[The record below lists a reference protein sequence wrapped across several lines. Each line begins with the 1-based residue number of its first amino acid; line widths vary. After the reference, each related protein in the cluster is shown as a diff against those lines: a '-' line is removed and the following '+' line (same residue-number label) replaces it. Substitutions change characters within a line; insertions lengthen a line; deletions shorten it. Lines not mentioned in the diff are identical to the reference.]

1 MKTLPKIWH
10 LTKNFLVQLALISLV
25 LEQFIFISTATAQ
38 TLLIT
43 PDGSTNTQVM
53 QTASD
58 VDQIN
63 IAAPNANGM
72 SHNKFENYNVNAGGQ
87 IINNFSG
94 KNSAEIA
101 AGSGANA
108 VTQTQIAG
116 LVTANSN
123 LATSGSAK
131 VILNEITS
139 GNTSQLLGYTE
150 IAGTKAD
157 LILANPNGIACLDCG
172 FINTARL
179 LMVAGSS
186 NFDASGNLGFNLK
199 EQTLPNLYV
208 PLITID
214 GLGLDV
220 TRTTAT
226 DIIASS
232 VKLLS
237 SIYGSNSNSL
247 TIKTG
252 EGRYNYATKTIDLSN
267 ANAENKRLGSFSPV
281 FAIDASSLTQI
292 QAGQVYLI
300 ATKQGVGVNMEAEI
314 LASSTVNIDANGD
327 VYYSKISAGDTA
339 NLTSTQKIKSTDSNS
354 SISAPTIN
362 VTANEFQN
370 LGLASAYNL
379 NIQNSGTLNNLG
391 DIEVLNLKLSNIT
404 NINNSG
410 SIYGENS
417 LSISGINLTNDSS
430 GSIFSPQSYSVVLT
444 GLLTNSGLINSGND
458 LSVSANQLINSA
470 EISAQNNLNFVIA
483 NSATNSGNLIA
494 GNALNLTANFFN
506 NSGVTQSSED
516 SNFNLASLTNSET
529 ASIYSAKNLTLNLSN
544 LLTNS
549 GKISSLGNFA
559 ITGTSAITNSNQI
572 LSNSN
577 LSIMGSSLNNSGAG
591 IIASLTASLTLALS
605 DDLQNDG
612 EFDSTTD
619 LTASAANFTNS
630 GNIIGNTNLILSST
644 NSFTN
649 SGNLQSGNDTDIT
662 TSSFDNSGLVKSFS
676 TATVNADTI
685 TNQTDGVIT
694 SADDLTLTAN
704 AGGLNNAGAI
714 SSQNNFTLTSSVLA
728 NSGTIYSANS
738 LGITNSSDL
747 TNSGMLYSDGSLS
760 LSANN
765 ISNSES
771 GWIFSTANSSLT
783 ALLDFTNAGNL
794 KATADLNL
802 NIGGNTINSGAIIGN
817 QLTFVNAGDI
827 TNSGSIGSDNDLTLS
842 AINLTNSGLIQNFGD
857 AKINL
862 SGNLTNQASASIYS
876 GETLGVVTSDSLTN
890 SGEISA
896 VTSATFNSTSLVN
909 SGSILAND
917 NLTINSASLQNQS
930 DTTLASINA
939 SLTLNLYDYLTNSGT
954 IFAKE
959 NLTLANLTDNSALNS
974 VNNSGD
980 ISFDSLVD
988 GLLVK
993 DFTNSGN
1000 FVSTQDLTI
1009 TSTNSFNNSG
1019 AVNSAQNLT
1028 LNNTSL
1034 NNSGEISAANS
1045 LTVAASAD
1053 VINSGNI
1060 LANGA
1065 LTIGTNNL
1073 TNNDS
1078 AAIASLAGA
1087 LTLTL
1092 TNDLQ
1097 NNGQLSSNTDLNVSS
1112 KNLTNVGDILS
1123 GNKLTVTATGAVTN
1137 SGNFQSISDF
1147 SLISISLDNSGAIK
1161 SFGTNSITASSLSNQ
1176 NDALIFSN
1184 SDSTITS
1191 NTSFANSGSI
1201 LSNGKFDLTAALA
1214 TNSSEIFSAGDL
1226 KLTLTNSFSN
1236 FGSLSSLGKID
1247 ISSTSSIINSN
1258 QILSND
1264 TLSITA
1270 ANLSSSNLI
1279 QSNDDLSLNLASLI
1293 NTNNIVSGGAVNIS
1307 ASGSV
1312 SNSGILESIESFII
1326 NAGSFSNTGSSLI
1339 LAGNDLTVRAS
1350 SINNQNT
1357 KPSTSTITSG
1367 MVSANGA
1374 VNLLTD
1380 TLNNNSGLV
1389 AGKST
1394 SVSALNAGSVNIYNT
1409 LGAFIS
1415 TAEISLNLGNI
1426 DYTIT
1431 GTVTANNV
1439 DITASNITN
1448 QGNVTASDYI
1458 KLNATGVSGSGNIT
1472 NGFVSGDNSNVQLA
1486 AGTYI
1491 DLIAKNN
1498 INNYGTISA
1507 STDLTLTSTNG
1518 TINNYKSII
1527 GGNKKTTINVA
1538 NSGFTNVTSSSVL
1551 TSNNNLIFNIRNLT
1565 NSGEIS
1571 VAKNLTANIT
1581 NNLYNNPT
1589 ALIWSGNDATFNV
1602 ANIFVNNQSDIYANN
1617 NLIIQKNTSLNAL
1630 LNKASLVQNI
1640 SGNIETYAGD
1650 IVINASTLTNQ
1661 RSSMKTQSYTYWQ
1674 SGCHFHNH
1682 ECHYDSSYTAS
1693 ASGTVGAN
1701 SSITSGSDL
1710 SLNLGTLNNN
1720 SASILA
1726 VKDVQ
1731 IDAPTINNASNTFE
1745 SYQNASYDW
1754 WGCCNPYNWLTT
1766 YKPSNMSK
1774 ESYSAF
1780 IKAGGSLTVTQ
1791 NGSVNP
1797 SFVNGS
1803 NVTQYSSVGSTS
1815 SQLRSTTV
1823 NYVDSYTLGE
1833 TGVVNIDLSSITN
1846 AISGSSYASGGSD
1859 LSLSNTST
1867 SSPTSVAASS
1877 ITKGGISNPTGIIDS
1892 SSVSAS
1898 GTNIASS
1905 SLTASGSSTIF
1916 SGNFKINLD
1925 SSATTPLVES
1935 RSQFTDI
1942 SKFFGSSYYFNQLG
1956 LNGSEVLADIDRQAR
1971 NTTATR
1977 ILGDS
1982 FVETKLILDQL
1993 KLLTNDSLFLSKNI
2007 TDSNQQIKELLDNS
2021 IAEFA
2026 RLRLNAEDVA
2036 IKGLTTAQANS
2047 LIKDVVTFE
2056 TTKVNGISVLAPKI
2070 YLSQNTRSRLL
2081 NTDGSLANN
2090 ATLFAK
2096 TDFTIDSPLSN
2107 MNNSG
2112 SIVSDGNL
2120 TLNVG
2125 TLTNASTS
2133 FGGLSGG
2140 IASIAKI
2147 KSGGDLTII
2156 SNTSAPSISGI
2167 TLQNSIIDSAGKLS
2181 LAASNNISIA
2191 NDKNFKVSS
2200 LDFAPSSLTFAASS
2214 IKDDAATARSGLT
2227 FNAASDIQ
2235 ITSLSNIGVANN
2247 YFNTGGSIFMTASN
2261 DINNSNYTIKA
2272 SENVVMS
2279 AGNNINNIQ
2288 TTANSNETRIEA
2300 GKIVSLDAGKDI
2312 NNIGATIK
2320 GGSLVYLTAGNDI
2333 NNQALVNYTIN
2344 GSSTNS
2350 DGSAI
2355 TESQALASNARYI
2368 NSSLVSHGNIESGG
2382 NLVMVAANDIN
2393 IKGSN
2398 ITSAGASYLEA
2409 TNGNINISTAA
2420 LRDKTFAEGG
2430 SKKKHWV
2437 RVTDN
2442 STNIESNITSSGSLD
2457 LVTSGTTAS
2466 VSALASEIGNIN
2478 ITGSKLTSA
2487 DKLTLTAKNDIT
2499 IASAQDATYSF
2510 AAGRLG
2516 KGKSYSRQ
2524 SNSTTQVESE
2534 LATTNNG
2541 DISIT
2546 SGVGNTD
2553 TIGSP
2558 NAHGSIALIASKL
2571 TTKDADSDASNN
2583 TGTGNITLAA
2593 KENVTISSALN
2604 SKYSESFSS
2613 KKGMTVKKSS
2623 TQIDGSATNVS
2634 SELDATGDIATTSG
2648 NDTNIIA
2655 SNLSSEGSG
2664 SITSGGETNIFNGFD
2679 TTTHY
2684 SNIVKENKG
2693 ILSQIPVIEQVFQ
2706 VVDVILGGLIN
2717 GISSGNWN
2725 ANGTVGNSKSRV
2737 DATATTEKIV
2747 TSNLKFASN
2756 LNINSDQ
2763 ELAVRSSNLTSA
2775 SGDISLTSNL
2785 GNVSITAATANNTSN
2800 WFANNKTDRS
2810 KAKEEIINNTGTA
2823 TISEITAGKNITIT
2837 SSEGSAVLQAAKLT
2851 SGTKNIAG
2859 SQDITVSAT
2868 NGNIYLL
2875 AANNTS
2881 EVTHTDKSKG
2891 TYSFSNG
2898 TSGHINSTVINNEIR
2913 ADGGNT
2919 GGTSGSVVF
2928 DTTNQILAQYKNI
2941 GLGSDVSVFVDDSQL
2956 SYLSSLDPAKTNF
2969 SAVDEIHADW
2979 DQTTRGLTGAAIAAI
2994 VVAAVVVSCVL
3005 TACIAAPEA
3014 AAAGAGSGAAAAG
3027 AGTGATAGAATA
3039 TTATAATATTATAAT
3054 AATTTTVASASL
3066 AKIAAAAGSA
3076 ALTAGATTAATT
3088 ATISA
3093 INASMN
3099 ADGDIF
3105 KQFKTIGTTSFKDT
3119 TSKESLRNIA
3129 IAAAIAAGAA
3139 ATGEWIKNT
3148 KINYNNSITPEQA
3161 ALGKEPVS
3169 TGQSNLMTGSATN
3182 SKVGVNVVQ
3191 RTNLQTGEVAWFKE
3205 GKSVEVS
3212 QNFAYTA
3219 GNQNPVFQGFNTTPG
3234 APSFADFHD
3243 ALNLSSPWNE
3253 LSIPPTYAA
3262 SQFNALT
3269 PYYPIFINYET
3280 NKK

>member
-38 TLLIT
+38 TLPIT

-53 QTASD
+53 QTASG

-101 AGSGANA
+101 AVGSGVTA

-123 LATSGSAK
+123 LASSGSAK

-179 LMVAGSS
+179 LMVVGSS

-252 EGRYNYATKTIDLSN
+252 EGRYDYATKTIDLSN
-267 ANAENKRLGSFSPV
+267 ANAENNRLRSFSPV

-327 VYYSKISAGDTA
+327 VYYSKISAGDTV

-362 VTANEFQN
+362 VTANEFKN

-391 DIEVLNLKLSNIT
+391 DIEALNLKLFNIA

-417 LSISGINLTNDSS
+417 LSISGINLTNNSS

-444 GLLTNSGLINSGND
+444 GLLTNSGLINSGNY
-458 LSVSANQLINSA
+458 LSVTSNQLINSA

-506 NSGVTQSSED
+506 NSGATQSSD
-516 SNFNLASLTNSET
+516 NSNFNLTSLTNSENS
-529 ASIYSAKNLTLNLSN
+529 SIYSAKNLTLNLSN
-544 LLTNS
+544 SLTNS
-549 GKISSLGNFA
+549 GEISSLGNFA

-572 LSNSN
+572 LSNSD
-577 LSIMGSSLNNSGAG
+577 LSLIGSSLNNSGAG
-591 IIASLTASLTLALS
+591 IIASLTASLALALTG
-605 DDLQNDG
+605 DLKNNG
-612 EFDSTTD
+612 EFDSTTN

-630 GNIIGNTNLILSST
+630 G
-644 NSFTN
+644 
-649 SGNLQSGNDTDIT
+649 
-662 TSSFDNSGLVKSFS
+662 
-676 TATVNADTI
+676 
-685 TNQTDGVIT
+685 VI
-694 SADDLTLTAN
+694 
-704 AGGLNNAGAI
+704 
-714 SSQNNFTLTSSVLA
+714 V
-728 NSGTIYSANS
+728 
-738 LGITNSSDL
+738 
-747 TNSGMLYSDGSLS
+747 
-760 LSANN
+760 
-765 ISNSES
+765 
-771 GWIFSTANSSLT
+771 
-783 ALLDFTNAGNL
+783 
-794 KATADLNL
+794 
-802 NIGGNTINSGAIIGN
+802 GN
-817 QLTFVNAGDI
+817 QLTFVNTGDI
-827 TNSGSIGSDNDLTLS
+827 TNSGSIGSNNDLTLS
-842 AINLTNSGLIQNFGD
+842 ATNLTNSGLIQNLGD
-857 AKINL
+857 AQINL
-862 SGNLTNQASASIYS
+862 SGNLTNQANASIYS
-876 GETLGVVTSDSLTN
+876 GETLGITASGSLAN

-896 VTSATFNSTSLVN
+896 VTSATFNIASLVN
-909 SGSILAND
+909 SSSILAND
-917 NLTINSASLQNQS
+917 NLTINSASVQNQS
-930 DTTLASINA
+930 DATLASINA
-939 SLTLNLYDYLTNSGT
+939 SLILNLSNYLTNSGT
-954 IFAKE
+954 IFAKK
-959 NLTLANLTDNSALNS
+959 NLTLANLTNNSALNS
-974 VNNSGD
+974 
-980 ISFDSLVD
+980 
-988 GLLVK
+988 
-993 DFTNSGN
+993 
-1000 FVSTQDLTI
+1000 
-1009 TSTNSFNNSG
+1009 
-1019 AVNSAQNLT
+1019 
-1028 LNNTSL
+1028 
-1034 NNSGEISAANS
+1034 
-1045 LTVAASAD
+1045 
-1053 VINSGNI
+1053 
-1060 LANGA
+1060 
-1065 LTIGTNNL
+1065 
-1073 TNNDS
+1073 
-1078 AAIASLAGA
+1078 
-1087 LTLTL
+1087 
-1092 TNDLQ
+1092 
-1097 NNGQLSSNTDLNVSS
+1097 
-1112 KNLTNVGDILS
+1112 
-1123 GNKLTVTATGAVTN
+1123 VTN

-1147 SLISISLDNSGAIK
+1147 SLISISLDNSGTIK

-1191 NTSFANSGSI
+1191 NTSFANSGRI

-1236 FGSLSSLGKID
+1236 SGSLSSLGKID

-1518 TINNYKSII
+1518 QINNYKSII
-1527 GGNKKTTINVA
+1527 GGNKETTINVA

-1571 VAKNLTANIT
+1571 VANNLTANIT

-1589 ALIWSGNDATFNV
+1589 ALIWSGKDATFNV
-1602 ANIFVNNQSDIYANN
+1602 ANSFVNNQSDIYANN
-1617 NLIIQKNTSLNAL
+1617 NLTIQKNTSLNAL

-1640 SGNIETYAGD
+1640 SGKIETYEGD
-1650 IVINASTLTNQ
+1650 ILIKASTLTNQ
-1661 RSSMKTQSYTYWQ
+1661 RSSMKTQNYVYWQ
-1674 SGCHFHNH
+1674 SGCNYHHH

-1710 SLNLGTLNNN
+1710 SLNLGTLKNN

-1731 IDAPTINNASNTFE
+1731 IDAPIINNTSNTFE
-1745 SYQNASYDW
+1745 SYQNRVNDW

-1766 YKPSNMSK
+1766 YKPSSMSK
-1774 ESYSAF
+1774 ESYFAF

-1797 SFVNGS
+1797 SFLNGN

-1823 NYVDSYTLGE
+1823 NYVDSYTLGQ
-1833 TGVVNIDLSSITN
+1833 TGVLIIDFSGISS
-1846 AISGSSYASGGSD
+1846 AISGSGYASSGSD
-1859 LSLSNTST
+1859 LSLSNSST
-1867 SSPTSVAASS
+1867 SSQSITAFN
-1877 ITKGGISNPTGIIDS
+1877 ITKGSISNPTGSIKD
-1892 SSVSAS
+1892 SSVS
-1898 GTNIASS
+1898 
-1905 SLTASGSSTIF
+1905 ASGSSTIF

-1956 LNGSEVLADIDRQAR
+1956 LNGSEVLADIDRQTR

-2026 RLRLNAEDVA
+2026 RLGLNAEDVA

-2200 LDFAPSSLTFAASS
+2200 LDFAPSSLTFSASS
-2214 IKDDAATARSGLT
+2214 IKDDAATARSGLA

-2235 ITSLSNIGVANN
+2235 ITSLSNISVANN
-2247 YFNTGGSIFMTASN
+2247 YFNTGGSIFMSATN
-2261 DINNSNYTIKA
+2261 DISNSNYTIKA

-2288 TTANSNETRIEA
+2288 TTANSSETRIEA
-2300 GKIVSLDAGKDI
+2300 GNIVSLDAGKDI
-2312 NNIGATIK
+2312 NNIGASIK
-2320 GGSLVYLTAGNDI
+2320 GGSLIYLTAGNDI

-2382 NLVMVAANDIN
+2382 NLVMVAANDIK

-2457 LVTSGTTAS
+2457 LVASGTTAS

-2487 DKLTLTAKNDIT
+2487 DKLTLIAKNDIT

-2541 DISIT
+2541 DISIA

-2558 NAHGSIALIASKL
+2558 NANGSIALIASKL

-2693 ILSQIPVIEQVFQ
+2693 ILSQIPVVEQVFQ

-2717 GISSGNWN
+2717 GISGGNWN

-2775 SGDISLTSNL
+2775 SGDISLASNL
-2785 GNVSITAATANNTSN
+2785 GNVSITTATAINTSN

-2823 TISEITAGKNITIT
+2823 TSSEITAGKNITIT

-2859 SQDITVSAT
+2859 SQDITVGAT

-2875 AANNTS
+2875 AANNIS

-2898 TSGHINSTVINNEIR
+2898 TSGHIKSNVINNEIR
-2913 ADGGNT
+2913 ADGGNA
-2919 GGTSGSVVF
+2919 GSTSGSMVF

-2941 GLGSDVSVFVDDSQL
+2941 GLGSDVSIFANDAQL
-2956 SYLSSLDPAKTNF
+2956 SYLNSLDPAKTNF

-3005 TACIAAPEA
+3005 TACLAAPEA

-3076 ALTAGATTAATT
+3076 ALNAGATTAATT

-3169 TGQSNLMTGSATN
+3169 TGQSNLMTGSASN
-3182 SKVGVNVVQ
+3182 NKVGVNVVQ

>member
-1 MKTLPKIWH
+1 MKTLPKIWR
-10 LTKNFLVQLALISLV
+10 LTKNFLAQLALISLV

-38 TLLIT
+38 TFPIN
-43 PDGSTNTQVM
+43 PDGTTNTQVT
-53 QTASD
+53 QTASG
-58 VDQIN
+58 VDQVN
-63 IAAPNANGM
+63 IAAPNANGL
-72 SHNKFENYNVNAGGQ
+72 SHNKFTDYNVNTNGQ
-87 IINNFSG
+87 VINNFSG

-101 AGSGANA
+101 ASSGSTA
-108 VTQTQIAG
+108 VTATQIGG

-123 LATSGSAK
+123 LASSGSAK
-131 VILNEITS
+131 VILNEVTFS
-139 GNTSQLLGYTE
+139 NASQLLGYTE

-157 LILANPNGIACLDCG
+157 LILANPNGIACRGCG

-179 LMVAGSS
+179 FMVAGSS
-186 NFDASGNLGFNLK
+186 NFDSSGNLGFNLK
-199 EQTLPNLYV
+199 EQTNPNLYV

-220 TRTTAT
+220 SRTSST

-237 SIYGSNSNSL
+237 TIYGSDNAAL

-252 EGRYNYATKTIDLSN
+252 EGRYDYAAKNITGTN
-267 ANAENKRLGSFSPV
+267 VQNNTSPV
-281 FAIDASSLTQI
+281 FAIDASSLAQI

-300 ATKQGVGVNMEAEI
+300 ATKQGVGVNMETEI

-327 VYYSKISAGDTA
+327 VYYSKISAGDAA
-339 NLTSTQKIKSTDSNS
+339 NLTSTQKIQSTDSNS
-354 SISAPTIN
+354 LISAPTIN
-362 VTANEFQN
+362 VTANEFKN

-379 NIQNSGTLNNLG
+379 NIQNSGTLNNAGSL
-391 DIEVLNLKLSNIT
+391 EALSLNLSNIA

-417 LSISGINLTNDSS
+417 LSISGTNLTNNSS

-444 GLLTNSGLINSGND
+444 GLLTNSGLINSGNN
-458 LSVSANQLINSA
+458 LSVTSNQLTNSA
-470 EISAQNNLNFVIA
+470 EISAQNNLTFIIA

-494 GNALNLTANFFN
+494 GNALNLTATSLT
-506 NSGVTQSSED
+506 NSGATQSGGD

-529 ASIYSAKNLTLNLSN
+529 ASIYSAKNLALNLSSS
-544 LLTNS
+544 LTNS
-549 GKISSLGNFA
+549 GEISSLGNFA
-559 ITGTSAITNSNQI
+559 ITGTSVITNLNQI
-572 LSNSN
+572 LSNSD
-577 LSIMGSSLNNSGAG
+577 LSVIGSSLNNSSTG
-591 IIASLTASLTLALS
+591 IIASLTASLNLALTG
-605 DDLQNDG
+605 DLQNDG

-630 GNIIGNTNLILSST
+630 GNILGNTNLILSST

-649 SGNLQSGNDTDIT
+649 SGNLQSGNDTSIT
-662 TSSFDNSGLVKSFS
+662 TSSLDNSGLVKSLS
-676 TATVNADTI
+676 TTTVNADTI
-685 TNQTDGVIT
+685 TNQTSGVIT

-704 AGGLNNAGAI
+704 AGGLNNSGAI
-714 SSQNNFTLTSSVLA
+714 SSQNNFTLISSILA

-747 TNSGMLYSDGSLS
+747 TNSGTLYSDGSLS
-760 LSANN
+760 LLSNN
-765 ISNSES
+765 ITNSNS
-771 GWIFSTANSSLT
+771 GGIFSTTNSSLT
-783 ALLDFTNAGNL
+783 SLLDFTNAGNL
-794 KATADLNL
+794 QATTDLNL
-802 NIGGNTINSGAIIGN
+802 NIGGNSANSGVIVGN
-817 QLTFVNAGDI
+817 HLTFINAGDI
-827 TNSGSIGSDNDLTLS
+827 SNSGSIGSDNNLTLS
-842 AINLTNSGLIQNFGD
+842 AANLTNSGLIQNLGD
-857 AKINL
+857 AQINL
-862 SGNLTNQASASIYS
+862 SGNLTNQANASIYS
-876 GETLGVVTSDSLTN
+876 GETLGVTASGSLEN

-896 VTSATFNSTSLVN
+896 VTSATFNVASLIN
-909 SGSILAND
+909 SSSILANND
-917 NLTINSASLQNQS
+917 LIINSASVQNQS
-930 DTTLASINA
+930 DATLASISA
-939 SLTLNLYDYLTNSGT
+939 SLTLNLSDYLTNAGT

-993 DFTNSGN
+993 DFANSGN

-1009 TSTNSFNNSG
+1009 TSTNSFANSG
-1019 AVNSAQNLT
+1019 AVNSTQNLA

-1034 NNSGEISAANS
+1034 NNSGEISAANN
-1045 LTVAASAD
+1045 LTVTASAD

-1065 LTIGTNNL
+1065 LTIGASNFTNNE
-1073 TNNDS
+1073 S

-1097 NNGQLSSNTDLNVSS
+1097 NNGQLSSSADLNIGN

-1123 GNKLTVTATGAVTN
+1123 GNKLTVTATNAVTN
-1137 SGNFQSISDF
+1137 SGNFQSISNF
-1147 SLISISLDNSGAIK
+1147 SLISASLDNSGAIK
-1161 SFGTNSITASSLSNQ
+1161 SFGTSSITASSISNQ
-1176 NDALIFSN
+1176 TDALIFSN
-1184 SDSTITS
+1184 SDSSITS
-1191 NTSFANSGSI
+1191 STSFANSGSI

-1214 TNSSEIFSAGDL
+1214 TNSNEIFSTGDL
-1226 KLTLTNSFSN
+1226 TLTLTNNFSN
-1236 FGSLSSLGKID
+1236 SGSLSSLGKID
-1247 ISSTSSIINSN
+1247 ISSTSSITNTN
-1258 QILSND
+1258 QILSGGN
-1264 TLSITA
+1264 LSITA
-1270 ANLSSSNLI
+1270 TSLNNSSTIKSNSNLT
-1279 QSNDDLSLNLASLI
+1279 LNLASLT
-1293 NTNNIVSGGAVNIS
+1293 NSNNIVSGGTFNIT
-1307 ASGSV
+1307 ASGNIANS
-1312 SNSGILESIESFII
+1312 SNLQSTDNFTI
-1326 NAGSFSNTGSSLI
+1326 NAASFTNSASSLI
-1339 LAGNDLTVRAS
+1339 LAGKDLTVRAS
-1350 SINNQNT
+1350 SITNQNT

-1367 MVSANGA
+1367 IVSANG
-1374 VNLLTD
+1374 NILLQTD
-1380 TLNNNSGLV
+1380 TLNNNSGII

-1394 SVSALNAGSVNIYNT
+1394 TVNALNATSVNLYNT

-1415 TAEISLNLGNI
+1415 TAVITLDLGAL

-1431 GTVTANNV
+1431 GTVTADNV

-1472 NGFVSGDNSNVQLA
+1472 NGFARGDNSKVQLA
-1486 AGTYI
+1486 AGTYV
-1491 DLIAKNN
+1491 DLTAKNN

-1507 STDLTLTSTNG
+1507 NNDLTLTSTNG
-1518 TINNYKSII
+1518 QINNYKNII
-1527 GGNKKTTINVA
+1527 GGNGETTINVA
-1538 NSGFTNVTSSSVL
+1538 NSGFTNVTSSSVI
-1551 TSNNNLIFNIRNLT
+1551 TSNNDLTFNTRDLT

-1571 VAKNLTANIT
+1571 VANNLTAKIT

-1602 ANIFVNNQSDIYANN
+1602 ANSFVNNQSDIYANN
-1617 NLIIQKNTSLNAL
+1617 NLTIQKNASLDAL

-1650 IVINASTLTNQ
+1650 IIISASTLTNQ
-1661 RSSMKTQSYTYWQ
+1661 RSSMKTQSYIYWQ
-1674 SGCHFHNH
+1674 SGCNFHNH

-1710 SLNLGTLNNN
+1710 SLKLGTINNN

-1731 IDAPTINNASNTFE
+1731 IDALTINNTSNTFE
-1745 SYQNASYDW
+1745 SYQNRVNDW

-1766 YKPSNMSK
+1766 YKPSSMST

-1780 IKAGGSLTVTQ
+1780 IKSGGSLTVTQ
-1791 NGSVNP
+1791 NGSSNP
-1797 SFVNGS
+1797 SFINAS
-1803 NVTQYSSVGSTS
+1803 NVTQYSSVDSTL

-1823 NYVDSYTLGE
+1823 NYVDSYTLGQ
-1833 TGVVNIDLSSITN
+1833 TGVVNIDLSSIAN
-1846 AISGSSYASGGSD
+1846 AISENGYASGGSD
-1859 LSLSNTST
+1859 LSLSTTST
-1867 SSPTSVAASS
+1867 SSPTSVTTSS
-1877 ITKGGISNPTGIIDS
+1877 ITKGSISNPTGSIDN

-1898 GTNIASS
+1898 SASIASS
-1905 SLTASGSSTIF
+1905 SLSASGSSTVF

-1956 LNGSEVLADIDRQAR
+1956 LNGSAVLADIDRQTR

-1993 KLLTNDSLFLSKNI
+1993 KSLTNDSLFLSKNT

-2026 RLRLNAEDVA
+2026 HLGLNAEDVA
-2036 IKGLTTAQANS
+2036 IHGLTTAQANS
-2047 LIKDVVTFE
+2047 LTKDVVTFE
-2056 TTKVNGISVLAPKI
+2056 TTKVNGISVLTPKI
-2070 YLSQNTRSRLL
+2070 YLSQDTRNRLL
-2081 NTDGSLANN
+2081 NTDGSLATN

-2096 TDFTIDSPLSN
+2096 TDLTIDSPLSN
-2107 MNNSG
+2107 MTNSG
-2112 SIVSDGNL
+2112 SIVSGGNL

-2125 TLTNASTS
+2125 TLTNASSS

-2140 IASIAKI
+2140 IASVAKI

-2156 SNTSAPSISGI
+2156 SNATTPSISGI
-2167 TLQNSIIDSAGKLS
+2167 TLQNSIIDTGGKLS
-2181 LAASNNISIA
+2181 LAASNNISIT

-2200 LDFAPSSLTFAASS
+2200 LGFTPSSLTFSASS
-2214 IKDDAATARSGLT
+2214 IKDDATTSRSGLA

-2235 ITSLSNIGVANN
+2235 ITSLGNISIANN

-2272 SENVVMS
+2272 SDNVVMF

-2300 GKIVSLDAGKDI
+2300 GNIVSLDAGNDI

-2333 NNQALVNYTIN
+2333 NNEALVKYTIN

-2355 TESQALASNARYI
+2355 TESQALASSARYI
-2368 NSSLVSHGNIESGG
+2368 SSNLVSQGNIESGG

-2393 IKGSN
+2393 NKGSN
-2398 ITSAGASYLEA
+2398 ITSTGASYLEA
-2409 TNGNINISTAA
+2409 TNGNINITTAA

-2430 SKKKHWV
+2430 SRKKHWV
-2437 RVTDN
+2437 SITDN
-2442 STNIESNITSSGSLD
+2442 ITNVESNITSGGSLD
-2457 LVTSGTTAS
+2457 LVASGTTAS

-2478 ITGSKLTSA
+2478 ITGSSLTSA
-2487 DKLTLTAKNDIT
+2487 NNLTLTAKNDLNIK
-2499 IASAQDATYSF
+2499 SAQDTTYSF
-2510 AAGRLG
+2510 AAGRTG
-2516 KGKSYSRQ
+2516 RGKSYLNQ
-2524 SNSTTQVESE
+2524 SNSTTQIGSE

-2541 DISIT
+2541 NISIT

-2553 TIGSP
+2553 TVGSGD
-2558 NAHGSIALIASKL
+2558 AKGSISLIASKL
-2571 TTKDADSDASNN
+2571 TTKDTDTDASNN
-2583 TGTGNITLAA
+2583 TGSGNITLAA
-2593 KENVTISSALN
+2593 KENLTISSALN
-2604 SKYSESFSS
+2604 TKYSESYSS

-2634 SELDATGDIATTSG
+2634 SELDAAGDITTTSG

-2655 SNLSSEGSG
+2655 SNLTSAGSG
-2664 SITSGGETNIFNGFD
+2664 SITSGGETNIFNGVD

-2684 SNIVKENKG
+2684 SNVVKENKG
-2693 ILSQIPVIEQVFQ
+2693 ILSQIPVVEQVFQ

-2717 GISSGNWN
+2717 GISGGNWN

-2737 DATATTEKIV
+2737 DATSTTEKIV
-2747 TSNLKFASN
+2747 TSNLNFANDLS
-2756 LNINSDQ
+2756 INSDQ
-2763 ELAVRSSNLTSA
+2763 DLVVRSSNLTST

-2785 GNVSITAATANNTSN
+2785 GNVSITAATANNTSK

-2823 TISEITAGKNITIT
+2823 TSSEITAGNNITIT
-2837 SSEGSAVLQAAKLT
+2837 SSEGSALLQAAKLT
-2851 SGTKNIAG
+2851 SGTKNIVG

-2875 AANNTS
+2875 AANDTS
-2881 EVTHTDKSKG
+2881 EVTHIDKSKG

-2898 TSGHINSTVINNEIR
+2898 ASGQIRSAVINNEIR
-2913 ADGGNT
+2913 ADGGNV
-2919 GGTSGSVVF
+2919 GSISGSVVF

-2941 GLGSDVSVFVDDSQL
+2941 GLGNDVSVFVDDAKL
-2956 SYLSSLDPAKTNF
+2956 SYLNSLDPTKTNF
-2969 SAVDEIHADW
+2969 SAVNEIHADW
-2979 DQTTRGLTGAAIAAI
+2979 DQTTRGLTGAAVAAI
-2994 VVAAVVVSCVL
+2994 VVAAVVISCVL
-3005 TACIAAPEA
+3005 TGCIAAPGA
-3014 AAAGAGSGAAAAG
+3014 AAAGSGGGAAAAG
-3027 AGTGATAGAATA
+3027 ASTGATA
-3039 TTATAATATTATAAT
+3039 ATAATATTATAVT
-3054 AATTTTVASASL
+3054 AATTTTLASASL
-3066 AKIAAAAGSA
+3066 AEIAAAAGSA
-3076 ALTAGATTAATT
+3076 ALTAGATTATTT

-3105 KQFKTIGTTSFKDT
+3105 KQLKTIGTTSYKDT
-3119 TSKESLRNIA
+3119 TSTESLRNIA
-3129 IAAAIAAGAA
+3129 IAAAVSAA
-3139 ATGEWIKNT
+3139 AASTGELIKNT

-3161 ALGKEPVS
+3161 ALGKESVS
-3169 TGQSNLMTGSATN
+3169 TGQSNLMPGSIADSKIGIN
-3182 SKVGVNVVQ
+3182 SYYNQEGLIIKSGTSNQRVGYL
-3191 RTNLQTGEVAWFKE
+3191 R
-3205 GKSVEVS
+3205 SS
-3212 QNFAYTA
+3212 QNAAFKSF
-3219 GNQNPVFQGFNTTPG
+3219 GTTPG

-3253 LSIPPTYAA
+3253 LSIPAAYAA

-3280 NKK
+3280 KEK

>member
-1 MKTLPKIWH
+1 MKTLTKIWH
-10 LTKNFLVQLALISLV
+10 LTKNFLVQIALISLV

-53 QTASD
+53 QTASG

-101 AGSGANA
+101 AGSGATA

-123 LATSGSAK
+123 LASSGSAK
-131 VILNEITS
+131 VILNEVTS

-179 LMVAGSS
+179 LIVAGSS

-220 TRTTAT
+220 TRTTAN
-226 DIIASS
+226 DIVASS

-237 SIYGSNSNSL
+237 SIYGSNGNSL

-252 EGRYNYATKTIDLSN
+252 EGRYDYATKTIDLSN
-267 ANAENKRLGSFSPV
+267 ANAENNRLGSFSPV
-281 FAIDASSLTQI
+281 FAIDASSLAQI

-314 LASSTVNIDANGD
+314 LASSTVNIDVNGE
-327 VYYSKISAGDTA
+327 VYYSKISAGETA
-339 NLTSTQKIKSTDSNS
+339 NLTSTQKIKSIDSNS

-362 VTANEFQN
+362 VTANEFKN

-379 NIQNSGTLNNLG
+379 KIQNSGTLNNLG
-391 DIEVLNLKLSNIT
+391 DIEALNLKLSNIT

-417 LSISGINLTNDSS
+417 LSISGINLTNNSS

-444 GLLTNSGLINSGND
+444 GLLTNSGLINSGNY
-458 LSVSANQLINSA
+458 LSVTSNQLINSA

-506 NSGVTQSSED
+506 NSGATQSSD
-516 SNFNLASLTNSET
+516 NSNFNLASLTNSENS
-529 ASIYSAKNLTLNLSN
+529 SIYSAKNLTLNLSN
-544 LLTNS
+544 SLTNS
-549 GKISSLGNFA
+549 GEISSLGNFA

-572 LSNSN
+572 LSNSD
-577 LSIMGSSLNNSGAG
+577 LRIIGSSLNNSRAG
-591 IIASLTASLTLALS
+591 IIASLTASLALALTG
-605 DDLQNDG
+605 DLKNNG
-612 EFDSTTD
+612 EFDSTTN
-619 LTASAANFTNS
+619 LTARAANFTNS
-630 GNIIGNTNLILSST
+630 GVIVGN
-644 NSFTN
+644 
-649 SGNLQSGNDTDIT
+649 
-662 TSSFDNSGLVKSFS
+662 K
-676 TATVNADTI
+676 
-685 TNQTDGVIT
+685 
-694 SADDLTLTAN
+694 
-704 AGGLNNAGAI
+704 
-714 SSQNNFTLTSSVLA
+714 
-728 NSGTIYSANS
+728 
-738 LGITNSSDL
+738 
-747 TNSGMLYSDGSLS
+747 
-760 LSANN
+760 
-765 ISNSES
+765 
-771 GWIFSTANSSLT
+771 
-783 ALLDFTNAGNL
+783 
-794 KATADLNL
+794 
-802 NIGGNTINSGAIIGN
+802 
-817 QLTFVNAGDI
+817 LTFVNTSDI
-827 TNSGSIGSDNDLTLS
+827 TNSGSIGSNNDLTLS
-842 AINLTNSGLIQNFGD
+842 ATNLTNSGLIQNLGD
-857 AKINL
+857 AQINL
-862 SGNLTNQASASIYS
+862 SGNLTNQANASIYS
-876 GETLGVVTSDSLTN
+876 GETLDITASGSLAN

-896 VTSATFNSTSLVN
+896 VTSATFNIASLVN
-909 SGSILAND
+909 SSSILAND
-917 NLTINSASLQNQS
+917 NLTINSASVQNQS
-930 DTTLASINA
+930 DATLASINA
-939 SLTLNLYDYLTNSGT
+939 SLILNLSNYLTNSGT
-954 IFAKE
+954 IFAKK
-959 NLTLANLTDNSALNS
+959 NLTLANLTNNSALNS
-974 VNNSGD
+974 
-980 ISFDSLVD
+980 
-988 GLLVK
+988 
-993 DFTNSGN
+993 
-1000 FVSTQDLTI
+1000 
-1009 TSTNSFNNSG
+1009 
-1019 AVNSAQNLT
+1019 
-1028 LNNTSL
+1028 
-1034 NNSGEISAANS
+1034 
-1045 LTVAASAD
+1045 
-1053 VINSGNI
+1053 
-1060 LANGA
+1060 
-1065 LTIGTNNL
+1065 
-1073 TNNDS
+1073 
-1078 AAIASLAGA
+1078 
-1087 LTLTL
+1087 
-1092 TNDLQ
+1092 
-1097 NNGQLSSNTDLNVSS
+1097 
-1112 KNLTNVGDILS
+1112 
-1123 GNKLTVTATGAVTN
+1123 VTN

-1147 SLISISLDNSGAIK
+1147 SLISISLDNSGTIK

-1191 NTSFANSGSI
+1191 NTSFANSGRI

-1214 TNSSEIFSAGDL
+1214 TNSSEIFSVGDL
-1226 KLTLTNSFSN
+1226 KLTLTNSFSSS
-1236 FGSLSSLGKID
+1236 GSLSSLGKID

-1279 QSNDDLSLNLASLI
+1279 QSNDDLSLNLVSLN

-1415 TAEISLNLGNI
+1415 TAEIRLNLGNI

-1458 KLNATGVSGSGNIT
+1458 KLNATGVSGSGTIT
-1472 NGFVSGDNSNVQLA
+1472 NGFVSGDNSSVQLA
-1486 AGTYI
+1486 AGTYV

-1518 TINNYKSII
+1518 AINNYKSII
-1527 GGNKKTTINVA
+1527 GGNKETTINVA
-1538 NSGFTNVTSSSVL
+1538 NSGFTNATSSSVL

-1571 VAKNLTANIT
+1571 VANNLTANIT

-1602 ANIFVNNQSDIYANN
+1602 ANSLVNNQSDIYANN

-1731 IDAPTINNASNTFE
+1731 IDAPTINNTSNTFE

-1867 SSPTSVAASS
+1867 SSPTSVTASS
-1877 ITKGGISNPTGIIDS
+1877 ITKGSISNPTGIIDS

-1993 KLLTNDSLFLSKNI
+1993 KLLTNDSLFLSENI

-2021 IAEFA
+2021 ITEFA
-2026 RLRLNAEDVA
+2026 RLGLNAENVA
-2036 IKGLTTAQANS
+2036 IHGLTTAQANS

-2070 YLSQNTRSRLL
+2070 YLSQDARSRLF

-2096 TDFTIDSPLSN
+2096 TDLTIDSPLSN
-2107 MNNSG
+2107 MTNSG
-2112 SIVSDGNL
+2112 SIVSGGNL

-2140 IASIAKI
+2140 IASVAKI

-2156 SNTSAPSISGI
+2156 SNSTTPSISGI

-2214 IKDDAATARSGLT
+2214 IKDDAATARSGLA

-2235 ITSLSNIGVANN
+2235 IKSLSNIGVANN

-2288 TTANSNETRIEA
+2288 ATANSNETRIEA
-2300 GKIVSLDAGKDI
+2300 GNIVSLDAGKDI

-2344 GSSTNS
+2344 SSSTNS

-2368 NSSLVSHGNIESGG
+2368 NSSLVSQGNIESGG

-2398 ITSAGASYLEA
+2398 ITSAGDSYLEA
-2409 TNGNINISTAA
+2409 TNGNINITTAA

-2430 SKKKHWV
+2430 SRKKHWV
-2437 RVTDN
+2437 RVTN
-2442 STNIESNITSSGSLD
+2442 NNTNIESNVTSGGSLD
-2457 LVTSGTTAS
+2457 LVASGTTAS
-2466 VSALASEIGNIN
+2466 VSALASEVGNIN
-2478 ITGSKLTSA
+2478 ITGSNLTSA
-2487 DKLTLTAKNDIT
+2487 DNLTLTAKNDIN
-2499 IASAQDATYSF
+2499 IKSAQDTNYSF

-2541 DISIT
+2541 DISIA

-2583 TGTGNITLAA
+2583 TGSGNITLAA
-2593 KENVTISSALN
+2593 KEKLTISSALN
-2604 SKYSESFSS
+2604 TKYSESHSS

-2634 SELDATGDIATTSG
+2634 SELNATNDITTTSG

-2664 SITSGGETNIFNGFD
+2664 SITSGRKTNIFNGFD

-2693 ILSQIPVIEQVFQ
+2693 ILSQIPVVEQVFQ

-2717 GISSGNWN
+2717 GISGGNWN

-2785 GNVSITAATANNTSN
+2785 GNVSITAATANNTSK

-2823 TISEITAGKNITIT
+2823 TSSEITAGKNITIT
-2837 SSEGSAVLQAAKLT
+2837 SSEGNAVLQAAKLT

-3005 TACIAAPEA
+3005 TACIATPEA

-3039 TTATAATATTATAAT
+3039 TAATV
-3054 AATTTTVASASL
+3054 ATTTTVASVSL
-3066 AKIAAAAGSA
+3066 AEIAAAAGSA

-3105 KQFKTIGTTSFKDT
+3105 KQLKTIGTTSYKDT
-3119 TSKESLRNIA
+3119 TSTESLRNIA
-3129 IAAAIAAGAA
+3129 IAAAVATAATATVKASGGSTTVEQGKDYAVYKPDPKLMATDPEYAA
-3139 ATGEWIKNT
+3139 AVNAKYP
-3148 KINYNNSITPEQA
+3148 NYNGVIDPSVNNIGQA
-3161 ALGKEPVS
+3161 NLANKAELVGTRVPDFS
-3169 TGQSNLMTGSATN
+3169 TNPFTN
-3182 SKVGVNVVQ
+3182 SFWSG
-3191 RTNLQTGEVAWFKE
+3191 FIKE
-3205 GKSVEVS
+3205 SGLISDGANK
-3212 QNFAYTA
+3212 A
-3219 GNQNPVFQGFNTTPG
+3219 GGMNAMSTMHDPLTDNIFFETVPLTT
-3234 APSFADFHD
+3234 H
-3243 ALNLSSPWNE
+3243 
-3253 LSIPPTYAA
+3253 LSIPPAIVVEYCAISPAA
-3262 SQFNALT
+3262 CGAFTSKLNNNNFGTQ
-3269 PYYPIFINYET
+3269 
-3280 NKK
+3280 K